1 MTVIIYSLSRHG
13 AHNWEGPGLL
23 TALTSL
29 ETLGQITSSADWLIN
44 KADAQ
49 HVIFAGKYG
58 LFSYIIFC
66 LTIIAHFHCRTL
78 GIGSAQC
85 Q

>member
-1 MTVIIYSLSRHG
+1 MLSSRMTIIIHSLSRHG

-23 TALTSL
+23 TALTAL
-29 ETLGQITSSADWLIN
+29 ETLGQITSNADWLTN

-58 LFSYIIFC
+58 LISYIIFL
-66 LTIIAHFHCRTL
+66 LTITIHFY
-78 GIGSAQC
+78 
-85 Q
+85 